1 MKKVLSL
8 IIVFLFVFS
17 AIPAMAKDIDPDLDH
32 EVVVQLGMPVVIGN
46 AKVTGFLDERI
57 EVISLEMDDG
67 EIPAIRFLELGS
79 YDLALDGENFRFIV
93 SPAMTVWN
101 MEGGQE
107 ETTCYGFVFE

>member
-57 EVISLEMDDG
+57 EVISLETDDG
-67 EIPAIRFLELGS
+67 EIPAIRFMEPGS
-79 YDLALDGENFRFIV
+79 YDLALDGENFLFIV
-93 SPAMTVWN
+93 SPETTVWN
-101 MEGGQE
+101 IDEQE
-107 ETTCYGFVFE
+107 MSLNCYGFIFE

>member
-17 AIPAMAKDIDPDLDH
+17 AIPAMAKDDAPDLDH
-32 EVVVQLGMPVVIGN
+32 EIVVPIGQMVIIGD
-46 AKVTGFLDERI
+46 AHLTGYMDQI
-57 EVISLEMDDG
+57 EVISLETDDG
-67 EIPAIRFLELGS
+67 EIPAIRFLEPGS

-93 SPAMTVWN
+93 SPAMTVWS
-101 MEGGQE
+101 MEEGQE

>member
-17 AIPAMAKDIDPDLDH
+17 AIPAMAKDDAPDLDH

-57 EVISLEMDDG
+57 EVISLETDDG
-67 EIPAIRFLELGS
+67 EISAIRFLEPGS

-93 SPAMTVWN
+93 SPETYVWN
-101 MEGGQE
+101 IE
-107 ETTCYGFVFE
+107 EEMTTVECYGFIFE

>member
-17 AIPAMAKDIDPDLDH
+17 AIPAMAKDDAPDLDH
-32 EVVVQLGMPVVIGN
+32 EIVVPIGQMVIIGD
-46 AKVTGFLDERI
+46 AHLTGYMDQI
-57 EVISLEMDDG
+57 EVISLETDDG
-67 EIPAIRFLELGS
+67 EIPAIRFMEPGS

-93 SPAMTVWN
+93 SPAMTVWS

>member
-17 AIPAMAKDIDPDLDH
+17 AIPAMAKDDAPDLDH
-32 EVVVQLGMPVVIGN
+32 EIVVPIGQMVIIGD
-46 AKVTGFLDERI
+46 AHLTGYMDQI
-57 EVISLEMDDG
+57 EVISLETDDG
-67 EIPAIRFLELGS
+67 EIPAIRFLEPGS